1 MNFFKRCVIAA
12 ICTIPLWVGAG
23 QIRFRSGVILGAELT
38 TRNIPVAK
46 ADKNAFPEPPEKRI
60 YAVLTV
66 KLDPMRKISIFDYS
80 LEAYGIPVPCVAI
93 NESGKFVYHTEEV
106 MSTNTLQ
113 LLFILDGRQVG
124 LQKNE
129 TLKLKS
135 NLPPPGGIFDTDIPF
150 EMRNSAAPRSIS
162 QIPQKG
168 LFPDLKNTSETE
180 KKK

>member
-1 MNFFKRCVIAA
+1 MNFFKRCIIAA
-12 ICTIPLWVGAG
+12 ICTMPLWVGAG
-23 QIRFRSGVILGAELT
+23 QIRFRSGLILGAELT

-46 ADKNAFPEPPEKRI
+46 ANKDAFPAPPEKRI

-80 LEAYGIPVPCVAI
+80 LEAYGISAPCVAI
-93 NESGKFVYHTEEV
+93 NESRNFVYHTEDI
-106 MSTNTLQ
+106 MSTNKLQ

-124 LQKNE
+124 LQKSE

-150 EMRNSAAPRSIS
+150 EMRNSAAPRTIS
-162 QIPQKG
+162 QIPEQG
-168 LFPDLKNTSETE
+168 LFPDLKNDSKTE